1 MYPGFFPFACLLF
14 AIFMIMTGKKGFY
27 AAIWLTVVL
36 TAVSAVYYSS
46 ADLPLLR
53 TYHW

>member
-1 MYPGFFPFACLLF
+1 MYPGFFPFACLLIGLYAMF
-14 AIFMIMTGKKGFY
+14 ASSRTFY
-27 AAIWLTVVL
+27 AILWVTVVL